1 MPKTL
6 RELFVDQFNLCKLR
20 PDETVAV
27 ISEVG
32 QKTEYVEAAVAAA
45 RDLGSGALV
54 LTASSL
60 SNPMLPPYQGDGRE
74 VPALLAAAA
83 ECDLVIDVTV
93 GGLIHSDVRTRITG
107 SGKRMLFVAEP
118 ADVLERLIGSPELRE
133 AVEAGGNALR
143 DGTTLRVTSAAGTD
157 LTADISGASLPI
169 THQWGYVDEP
179 GRWDHWP
186 SGFVACFPHDLTA
199 EGTIVLQPGDALIPW
214 QRLVRDEVTFVVE
227 KGYITEVKGVGA
239 DAFVLRDYFEAWQDP
254 EVWAV
259 SHMGW
264 GLHSLARWSAFDVYD
279 PRSLYGQELRSTAGN
294 FMWSTGPN
302 RFAGRE
308 TPAHLD
314 IPMRG
319 CTVEI
324 DGRAVVRDGALVTGE
339 G

>member
-6 RELFVDQFNLCKLR
+6 RELFVDQFTLCKLR

-27 ISEVG
+27 ISEIG

-60 SNPMLPPYQGDGRE
+60 SNPMLPPYTGDGRE

-107 SGKRMLFVAEP
+107 NGKRMLFVAEP
-118 ADVLERLIGSPELRE
+118 ADVLERLIGSPELRK
-133 AVEAGGNALR
+133 AVETSGNALR

-227 KGYITEVKGVGA
+227 KGYITEVKGAGA
-239 DAFVLRDYFEAWQDP
+239 DAFVLQDYFEAWQDP

-264 GLHSLARWSAFDVYD
+264 GLHPLARWSAFDVYD

>member
-1 MPKTL
+1 MAKTL
-6 RELFVDQFNLCKLR
+6 RELFVEQYRLCKLQ
-20 PDETVAV
+20 PTETVAV
-27 ISEVG
+27 ISELG
-32 QKTEYVEAAVAAA
+32 QKGDYVDAAVAAA
-45 RDLGSGALV
+45 RDLGAGALV

-60 SNPMLPPYQGDGRE
+60 SNPNLPPYQGDGRE

-83 ECDLVIDVTV
+83 EADLVIDVTV

-107 SGKRMLFVAEP
+107 AGKRMLFVAEP
-118 ADVLERLIGSPELRE
+118 PDVLERLMGSAQLRE
-133 AVEAGGNALR
+133 VVEAGGNRLR
-143 DGTTLRVTSAAGTD
+143 EGSTLHVTSPAGTD

-186 SGFVACFPHDLTA
+186 SGFVACFPHDRTA
-199 EGTIVLQPGDALIPW
+199 EGVIVLQQGDVLIPW
-214 QRLVRDEVTFVVE
+214 QRGVREEVTLTVE
-227 KGYITEVKGVGA
+227 KGFITELKGGA
-239 DAFVLRDYFEAWQDP
+239 DAFLLRDYFEAWQDP

-264 GLHSLARWSAFDVYD
+264 GVHPLARWSALDVYD
-279 PRSLYGQELRSTAGN
+279 PRSLYGQELRSTSGN

-302 RFAGRE
+302 RFANRE

-324 DGRAVVRDGALVTGE
+324 DGHAVVRGGELVDGDS
-339 G
+339 